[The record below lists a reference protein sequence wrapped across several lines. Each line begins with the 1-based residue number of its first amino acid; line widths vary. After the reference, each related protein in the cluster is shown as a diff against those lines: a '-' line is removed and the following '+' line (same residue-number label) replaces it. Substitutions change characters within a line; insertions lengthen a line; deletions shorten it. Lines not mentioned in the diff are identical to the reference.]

1 MAKSSRVPP
10 AVGAIPVVGDLVN
23 KADSQAQWLQ
33 ELVEQ
38 NARMLAQLPETM
50 RNFNASLERFN
61 QTVDRLDRMVTRVE
75 RTTDLVTLA
84 DSLRKETIPALR
96 AATDTQRQVAL
107 LQATVERVATVL
119 SELPGAGLLR
129 RLAAQVPGSS
139 APGTQRSRTEND

>member
-23 KADSQAQWLQ
+23 KADSQAKWLQ

-38 NARMLAQLPETM
+38 NTRMLAQLPETM

-75 RTTDLVTLA
+75 RTTDLVSLA

-119 SELPGAGLLR
+119 SELPGASLLR
-129 RLAAQVPGSS
+129 RLAGQAPN